1 MARVLALE
9 TTKVLVLD
17 EFTSLVDR
25 PTAKRMAKGL
35 QNLLNQRSKWW
46 VVELETCWVGLSDF
60 FGIFLPLHRAFMA
73 GLAIKMD
80 KGRDRAECITTLHV
94 EPDLFQ
100 FGVFLQ

>member
-46 VVELETCWVGLSDF
+46 VC
-60 FGIFLPLHRAFMA
+60 RAGNLLGWA
-73 GLAIKMD
+73 K
-80 KGRDRAECITTLHV
+80 
-94 EPDLFQ
+94 
-100 FGVFLQ
+100 